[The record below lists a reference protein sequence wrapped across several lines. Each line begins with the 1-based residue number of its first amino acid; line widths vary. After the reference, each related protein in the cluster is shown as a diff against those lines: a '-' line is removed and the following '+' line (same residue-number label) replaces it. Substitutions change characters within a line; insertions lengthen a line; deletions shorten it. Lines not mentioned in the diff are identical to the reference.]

1 MPGAGAG
8 WAAAAGGWEA
18 EKLRGPR
25 RPWTWLAEGG
35 GGSEGEYPRWRCPP
49 SLPVGAKSAGGERER
64 SYAAVPGGGR
74 RRWEGG
80 FRRRPIFAG
89 RAVPGFLALVL
100 CLMSYNLSRDLLSA
114 YRVPVSVL
122 SVDSNN
128 YTIC

>member
-64 SYAAVPGGGR
+64 EAMPLCRAGVGGGGR
-74 RRWEGG
+74 EG
-80 FRRRPIFAG
+80 FAD
-89 RAVPGFLALVL
+89 VPSLQAERSLDSWPSSSAL
-100 CLMSYNLSRDLLSA
+100 
-114 YRVPVSVL
+114 
-122 SVDSNN
+122 
-128 YTIC
+128 